1 MDTDNSSNVWQAV
14 MRGAVLGIALGAA
27 FVAGYV
33 VNEGLGQ
40 RQQPTSYAL
49 LQEAEQLLDAHYL
62 RDLPATEDR
71 IHGAVG
77 GMVSAVED
85 PYTVFVEP
93 RNAEVDEGNLAGR
106 FGGIGAVITLD
117 ETGQFVI
124 TRVYP
129 DNPAAEAGVRSGDI
143 LRAVDGQ
150 SIESLGAEMN
160 AVLAAIRGDV
170 GDPLTLTVERD
181 GEIRDYEMVR
191 VEVLVPAV
199 FWEMTDNPSVGYI
212 HITRFTDRSPD
223 EVVEAIAD
231 LIAQCAQALVIDL
244 RGNGGG
250 LVDAAVG
257 ILDEFVTGGVVLIE
271 ERKGMQPEEFTVS
284 RRGTALEL
292 PLVVLVNGGTAS
304 SSEIVARALRDRG
317 RAVLVGQQ
325 TFGKGSVQLIFELSD
340 GSSLHVTN
348 AEWLTPDGNRIEGA
362 GLVPDVL
369 VEPVEGID
377 AELQAALDYLNE
389 TLQVADTS
397 E

>member
-231 LIAQCAQALVIDL
+231 LKAQGAQALVIDL

-304 SSEIVARALRDRG
+304 SSEIVAGALRDRG